1 MFRDIKSEIFSTQ
14 TIGRILRVPIMHEE
28 VSKVFRN
35 GYLYTNFSRKAV
47 TEADYGG
54 MGNKPKTLI
63 SYNKKGE
70 DYIIDP
76 NLMTDMLSRVD
87 YGDLGKSGEFQ
98 QCLFDTFNR
107 YFGITDEDVFDDVVK
122 RKLETKG
129 LNLKG
134 NLAHEIVSDA
144 QFYDYEDIGI
154 NLKEA
159 KGVEREWSRSD
170 VQKLFTFTLVE
181 ILRSQSDNDCKVGNI
196 VRSVP
201 TLKSAIRLWFKYYAL
216 KNEDED
222 KWYCIFLHD
231 ALNGSA
237 SSIFRR
243 LITETLKAYHPLLE
257 EQLRKRREENR
268 KRQSV
273 PFVLKKMYS
282 YTEEHDEL
290 TEQKCLLHPFFLG
303 QDYTGRKTEESF
315 YKYLEGQ
322 DGIEWWFK
330 NGDSGKDWL
339 AIRYFSEERNEE
351 ALFYPDWIFKKKD
364 ATIGIFDTKGGQ
376 TAASKDTKNKAE
388 ALQKRLSMLNNLAEG
403 RINYVGGIVIAANGT
418 WYYNDN
424 EEYAYQPGSTDGWK
438 LMQDH

>member
-1 MFRDIKSEIFSTQ
+1 M
-14 TIGRILRVPIMHEE
+14 
-28 VSKVFRN
+28 
-35 GYLYTNFSRKAV
+35 Y
-47 TEADYGG
+47 
-54 MGNKPKTLI
+54 
-63 SYNKKGE
+63 
-70 DYIIDP
+70 
-76 NLMTDMLSRVD
+76 
-87 YGDLGKSGEFQ
+87 
-98 QCLFDTFNR
+98 
-107 YFGITDEDVFDDVVK
+107 
-122 RKLETKG
+122 
-129 LNLKG
+129 
-134 NLAHEIVSDA
+134 
-144 QFYDYEDIGI
+144 
-154 NLKEA
+154 
-159 KGVEREWSRSD
+159 
-170 VQKLFTFTLVE
+170 
-181 ILRSQSDNDCKVGNI
+181 
-196 VRSVP
+196 
-201 TLKSAIRLWFKYYAL
+201 
-216 KNEDED
+216 
-222 KWYCIFLHD
+222 D

-257 EQLRKRREENR
+257 EQLRKRREESR

-364 ATIGIFDTKGGQ
+364 GTIGIFDTKGGQ

-388 ALQKRLSMLNNLAEG
+388 ALQKRLSMLNNLAGG
-403 RINYVGGIVIAANGT
+403 RINYVGGIVITANGT
-418 WYYNDN
+418 WYYNNN
-424 EEYAYQPGSTDGWK
+424 EEYVYQPGSTDGWK
-438 LMQDH
+438 MMQDMFDEVKKKNSSNTAILHAISPSDRFTRFLPLYSIQAACGYFDKYEEPEAEGWVDVSSLPFTPNREMFVVHAKGNSMLPKIKDGDLCVFERYQGGSREGEIVLSQVNEYYEEYGGKYTIKKFHSEKTVNEEGVEVHSKIELQPLNKDGFQTIEIPEDNEAKIATIGVLKYIIR